1 MLRAGQPSSL
11 SVEDTMKA
19 VAARTGLIVVVVAVI
34 ALAGCAPQQSPE
46 PDPRAD
52 EELAALLV
60 KLELQTRAV
69 IAGHYVGADDTHRE
83 WLAEN
88 LLLPAA
94 VADGVFYEVVPQAT
108 SGRAWVRM
116 VVDTPRNPNN
126 EGDSVALELLAELRE
141 GGSTAERSSGGAVY
155 YAEPIKAAKTCLTC
169 HGAPKGEPDPYFP
182 MYEKDGWEEGQ
193 IIGAVVA
200 RVAQSGHLASLP

>member
-19 VAARTGLIVVVVAVI
+19 VAARTGLIVVVVAVV
-34 ALAGCAPQQSPE
+34 ALVGCAPQQSPQ

-60 KLELQTRAV
+60 KLELRTRAV
-69 IAGHYVGADDTHRE
+69 IAGHYVGADDDHRE

-94 VADGVFYEVVPQAT
+94 IADGVFHEVVPEAT
-108 SGRAWVRM
+108 AGRAWVRM
-116 VVDTPRNPNN
+116 VVDAPRNPNN
-126 EGDSVALELLAELRE
+126 EGDAVALELLAELRE
-141 GGSTAERSSGGAVY
+141 GGTVAQRTTAGAVY
-155 YAEPIKAAKTCLTC
+155 HAEPIKAAKTCLTC
-169 HGAPKGEPDPYFP
+169 HGTPKGEPDPYFP

-193 IIGAVVA
+193 VIGAVVA
-200 RVAQSGHLASLP
+200 RVGQSGDLASLP